1 MSTENTQ
8 LLPATVGVRAY
19 PDGRM
24 DTQSAAVYLGLAPKT
39 LAQMRLA
46 GTGPEFV
53 RVGGKK
59 IFYRKDELDAFIEAG
74 RGVAAPQNRAKRAG
88 GGK

>member
-1 MSTENTQ
+1 MNTNQ

-19 PDGRM
+19 PDGRL
-24 DTQSAAVYLGLAPKT
+24 DPVSAAVYLGLSPKT
-39 LAQMRLA
+39 LAQMRTK

-59 IFYRKDELDAFIEAG
+59 IFYRKEALDAFIENG
-74 RGVAAPQNRAKRAG
+74 RGVAAPQNRARRAG
-88 GGK
+88 GAK

>member
-1 MSTENTQ
+1 MNIENQ
-8 LLPATVGVRAY
+8 LVPATVGVRTF

-24 DTQSAAVYLGLAPKT
+24 DVQSAAVYLGLSPKT

-59 IFYRKDELDAFIEAG
+59 IFYMKEALDAFVAAG
-74 RGVAAPQNRAKRAG
+74 RGVAAPQNRAKRG
-88 GGK
+88 GGSK